1 MNIYH
6 TISLF
11 LLTFLLSGNA
21 HAQVLTGIA
30 TQWNDSF
37 REWEIY
43 SDEEDINGDLT
54 LRWQTGDD
62 WSEWQYQIGDHYG
75 TIKQKWSN
83 DPSQWEVRGDNQLV
97 TMRAIW
103 KGDSRH
109 WRITGPDS
117 QFDFECNYGNTWDEW
132 KLKHSEDY
140 FIIYTN
146 WSGDPREWIIEED
159 LDDSYSFTEKMAMVF
174 LAIYHSSPRE

>member
-1 MNIYH
+1 LKFIH
-6 TISLF
+6 SISLF
-11 LLTFLLSGNA
+11 LLTFLIAGNTG
-21 HAQVLTGIA
+21 AQVLTGIA

-43 SDEEDINGDLT
+43 SEEEDINGDLT
-54 LRWQTGDD
+54 LRWRTGDD
-62 WSEWQYQIGDHYG
+62 WTEWQYQFGDHYG

-83 DPSQWEVRGDNQLV
+83 DPSQWEIRGDNQLV

-103 KGDSRH
+103 KGDFRH
-109 WRITGPDS
+109 WRISGPDS

-146 WSGDPREWIIEED
+146 WTGDPREWIIEED
-159 LDDSYSFTEKMAMVF
+159 LDDSYSFTEKMAMAF